1 MSLLTAHSRLIALLG
16 ESGSLRGR
24 LIRGGAGS
32 AIIQALNRLI
42 ALVVGIAL
50 ARGLGAEGYGVY
62 AYAFALMSVLM
73 VPAELGMPVLL
84 VREVAASVAKLDWAY
99 VRGICIR
106 STQIVLAASTT
117 ISLIAAFLVWQFGE
131 SIPSDQRQT
140 LLLVLLLLPL
150 SVLSKAFAS
159 ALHGLQHVVI
169 GQAVEALLRPTLV
182 LLGVLVLFA
191 AAPVMRLPQYAMAV
205 QVVVAVAVLFISL
218 LLLIR
223 YLPNAA
229 RTTKAR
235 HRTREWLANAIPFT
249 LIGGAG
255 IINNQVDILMLGYFR
270 PPEDVGIYRVAV
282 QGSVLVAFGLQA
294 MTAVVA
300 PQFARL
306 YAQGDMARLQRL
318 ITISAR
324 VVFITALPVVLIFV
338 LAGGTIAGR
347 VFGPEFVAS
356 HYPLAILAVGQLVNT
371 MFGPVG
377 ALLQMVGYENITARM
392 IIITALL
399 NIPLNALLILF
410 YGATGAAMATAICV
424 GLLHLLL
431 FFIARKRLGLRALPI

>member
-1 MSLLTAHSRLIALLG
+1 MSLFTVHSRLRALLG
-16 ESGSLRGR
+16 ESGSLRAR

-32 AIIQALNRLI
+32 AIVQALNRLI
-42 ALVVGIAL
+42 ALAVGIAL
-50 ARGLGAEGYGVY
+50 ARGLGAEGYGIY
-62 AYAFALMSVLM
+62 AYAFALISVLM

-84 VREVAASVAKLDWAY
+84 VREVAANVARADWAY

-106 STQIVLAASTT
+106 GAQIVLGASTA
-117 ISLIAAFLVWQFGE
+117 ISLIAAFLVWRFGE
-131 SIPSDQRQT
+131 SIPADQRQT
-140 LLLVLLLLPL
+140 LLLALLLLPL
-150 SVLSKAFAS
+150 SALGKTFAS
-159 ALHGLQHVVI
+159 VLQGLQHVVI
-169 GQAVEALLRPTLV
+169 GQAVEALLRPTLM

-191 AAPVMRLPQYAMAV
+191 AAPGMCLPQYAMAV
-205 QVVVAVAVLFISL
+205 QVVVVAAVLFTSL

-223 YLPNAA
+223 FLPDAA
-229 RTTKAR
+229 RTTKGK
-235 HRTREWLANAIPFT
+235 HRTREWLTNAIPFT

-270 PPEDVGIYRVAV
+270 PPGDVGIYRVAV

-294 MTAVVA
+294 VTAVVA

-306 YAQGDMARLQRL
+306 YAQGDLARLQRL

-324 VVFITALPVVLIFV
+324 VVFIAALPVVLIFV
-338 LAGGTIAGR
+338 LAGGAIAGM

-356 HYPLAILAVGQLVNT
+356 HYPLAILSVGQLVNT
-371 MFGPVG
+371 LFGPVG

-399 NIPLNALLILF
+399 NIPLNAFFIHF

-424 GLLHLLL
+424 GLLHLFL
-431 FFIARKRLGLRALPI
+431 FFIARKKLGLIALPI

>member
-1 MSLLTAHSRLIALLG
+1 MSLLTAHSRLCALLG

-32 AIIQALNRLI
+32 AIVQALNRLI
-42 ALVVGIAL
+42 ALAVGIAL
-50 ARGLGAEGYGVY
+50 ARGLGAEGYGIY

-84 VREVAASVAKLDWAY
+84 VREVAAHVARADWAH

-106 STQIVLAASTT
+106 GTQVVLAASTA
-117 ISLIAAFLVWQFGE
+117 ISFIAALLVWRFGD
-131 SIPSDQRQT
+131 SIPADQRQT

-150 SVLSKAFAS
+150 SALSKTFAS
-159 ALHGLQHVVI
+159 VLQGLQHVVI
-169 GQAVEALLRPTLV
+169 GQAVEALLRPTLM

-191 AAPVMRLPQYAMAV
+191 AAPGMCLPQYAMAV
-205 QVVVAVAVLFISL
+205 QVVVVAAVLFTSL

-223 YLPNAA
+223 YLPDAA
-229 RTTKAR
+229 RTTKGK
-235 HRTREWLANAIPFT
+235 HRTREWLTNAIPFT

-270 PPEDVGIYRVAV
+270 PSGDVGIYRVAV

-294 MTAVVA
+294 VTAVVA

-306 YAQGDMARLQRL
+306 YAQGDLARLQRL
-318 ITISAR
+318 ITMSAR

-338 LAGGTIAGR
+338 LAGGTIAGM

-356 HYPLAILAVGQLVNT
+356 HYPLAILSVGQLINT
-371 MFGPVG
+371 LFGPVG

-399 NIPLNALLILF
+399 NIPLNAFFIHF

-424 GLLHLLL
+424 GLLHLFL
-431 FFIARKRLGLRALPI
+431 FFIARKKLGLIALPI